1 MAFMTFP
8 NNIIA
13 QLVGLVPVTWSSAC
27 HLLLYVLNALA
38 LYTLANSRGLKGAW
52 LSWVP
57 VANIWVLGSLSD
69 QYSYLVQRRSRSRR
83 VLLVVLR
90 VVITLSWGLMLG
102 VVAAALFRAFSMMPY
117 DIGFILGYCVTRSG
131 PLLAGLLI
139 CTVILELWY
148 AVIRYIALHHIYR
161 SCDPENAVLLL
172 ILSILIPMVKPIILF
187 LNRNKEAGMPPRK
200 QPAQPDIQ
208 E

>member
-1 MAFMTFP
+1 MTLP
-8 NNIIA
+8 NNFIA
-13 QLVGLVPVTWSSAC
+13 NLVGMVPATWNGMI
-27 HLLLYVLNALA
+27 HLLLYVLYALA
-38 LYTLANSRGLKGAW
+38 LYTLANSRGLKSAW

-90 VVITLSWGLMLG
+90 IVTVLSWGLALG
-102 VVAAALFRAFSMMPY
+102 VVITALFRAFSMRPY
-117 DIGFILGYCVTRSG
+117 DVEFIIGYCISRSG
-131 PLLAGLLI
+131 PLLAGLLV
-139 CTVILELWY
+139 CTLILELWY
-148 AVIRYIALHHIYR
+148 AVVYFIALHHIYR

-172 ILSILIPMVKPIILF
+172 ILSILIPVVKPIILF

-200 QPAQPDIQ
+200 QPVQPEDFQ
-208 E
+208 